1 MSTYHVPVLFFGR
14 IFDTEEE
21 ASAFLTKH
29 GTDYHSDSMDNE
41 DLLCR
46 HYVAPSDTWALG
58 FLLKPGTS
66 DSYARER
73 WCHLFDDEPGQA
85 WNVVDSY

>member
-1 MSTYHVPVLFFGR
+1 
-14 IFDTEEE
+14 
-21 ASAFLTKH
+21 
-29 GTDYHSDSMDNE
+29 MDNE

>member
-73 WCHLFDDEPGQA
+73 WRHLFEDSPA
-85 WNVVDSY
+85 SSMNVLDSY